1 MRVFTPELYV
11 YISDSDYIFLV
22 ANKDE
27 NENFEIIY
35 DNIVP
40 INIRSSNATDLQT
53 ITSIVKKNLFQIE
66 QKINFLDTRIDHLE
80 NSVSQ
85 LGQALVEGPGIDPDD
100 PF

>member
-1 MRVFTPELYV
+1 MNLNVIQKLLIFKDTALERLKAQAEINESNL
-11 YISDSDYIFLV
+11 IRLSDL
-22 ANKDE
+22 
-27 NENFEIIY
+27 
-35 DNIVP
+35 
-40 INIRSSNATDLQT
+40 
-53 ITSIVKKNLFQIE
+53 E